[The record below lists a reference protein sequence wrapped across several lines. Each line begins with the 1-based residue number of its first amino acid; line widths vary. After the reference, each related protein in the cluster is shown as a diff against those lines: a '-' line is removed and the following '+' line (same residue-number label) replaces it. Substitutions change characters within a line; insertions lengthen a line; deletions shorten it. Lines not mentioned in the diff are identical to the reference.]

1 LNWSRDTKCVWVF
14 PVVDGMKKMMGK
26 KIAPGV
32 RAEDGLRVQKR
43 V

>member
-1 LNWSRDTKCVWVF
+1 
-14 PVVDGMKKMMGK
+14 MKKMMGK

>member
-1 LNWSRDTKCVWVF
+1 VF
-14 PVVDGMKKMMGK
+14 GLSPVTDGMKKMMGTS

-32 RAEDGLRVQKR
+32 RAKDGLRVQKR